1 MNLSTAVKFSLVE
14 PVAAAGQTTLT
25 SDAIDMRGF
34 TSVCILVPIGSVT
47 ATGTAVVK
55 LQQSSDDGST
65 DAYSDILGSGMAVT
79 DADGN
84 KLLVSD
90 LIYPSKRY
98 IRALITRS
106 TADSVFGGIIAAQY
120 LPDKEPIS
128 AHASVLTTEM
138 HGPGKPEGTA

>member
-1 MNLSTAVKFSLVE
+1 VQNLSKAVKFSLVE
-14 PVAAAGQTTLT
+14 PVAAAAQTTLT

-98 IRALITRS
+98 IKAVITRS
-106 TADSVFGGIIAAQY
+106 TADSVFGGVIAAQY
-120 LPDKEPIS
+120 MADKEPVTQPATVLS
-128 AHASVLTTEM
+128 AELHVSPA
-138 HGPGKPEGTA
+138 EGTA